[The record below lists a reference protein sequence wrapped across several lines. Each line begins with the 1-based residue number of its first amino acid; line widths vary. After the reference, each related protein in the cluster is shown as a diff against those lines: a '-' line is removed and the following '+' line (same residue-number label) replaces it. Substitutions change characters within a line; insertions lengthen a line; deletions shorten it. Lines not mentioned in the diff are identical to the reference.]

1 MKPLLILA
9 AFFIS
14 NSLFAQNKL
23 ALLVAVGEYAPNS
36 GVGPIASVN
45 DIKYIKAALN
55 KNGFVDKNIQTLIN
69 AKATKAAILKGLT
82 DMAVK
87 AKKNDIVVIN
97 FGCHGQQIRDQ
108 RTIEL
113 GKDEDDGYD
122 EALMPYDAR
131 GQYSPTKYRGENHL
145 RDDDLYPKLLAI
157 RKKIGADGSL
167 LVLIDACHS
176 GTGTRAEG
184 FAVTRGYPIPFPD
197 PENPID
203 SVINLSAAEAKQ
215 GFFETMADSI
225 SNMVV
230 ISGSAPQQ
238 ENKQVIVNYEE
249 LGSLSYAFYK
259 AMSELTPGNNYS
271 LLFEKIKATIQSFIP
286 DQMPMIEG
294 NANQVIFSGKYTAKE
309 ERTFIRVGI
318 KTIPAAYDSLFTINK
333 GMMDNMTIG
342 SSGKIYKAGSKEVFA
357 NATIRKADNF
367 RSIGV
372 ADKLLQRETL
382 YEMKQEDE
390 NYGNLSAALKLKFED
405 ASAKSTRLENQVK
418 KILQPY
424 RFITLS
430 DNADFQLAIKSE
442 TDFKT
447 AVLTDRNNKL
457 LWKTNLTKDDSMSV
471 EDNKLLIA
479 NIKKALRI
487 KYLRTMPDGG
497 ELAPF
502 ITAEIVAD
510 KGNDKNG
517 EVVLQEGD
525 AYQLKIRNNTNTKL
539 FYTVLDIYPDNH
551 IEVLYPYKNKEAA
564 DYIIDKSATV
574 IRKLAVSKAT
584 PSGMEFLK
592 IIVSKEPMDLRS
604 VFDQTIKRDE
614 MRSFQTVLDDLFNE
628 TNANTRADVSS
639 IKIEEIGI
647 VTVHLT
653 IQKK

>member
-1 MKPLLILA
+1 MKFFFILA
-9 AFFIS
+9 ALFIS
-14 NSLFAQNKL
+14 NNLFTQNKL

-45 DIKYIKAALN
+45 DVKYIKAVLT
-55 KNGFVDKNIQTLIN
+55 KNGFKSIQTLIN
-69 AKATKAAILKGLT
+69 AKATKAAILKSLT
-82 DMAVK
+82 DLALK
-87 AKKNDIVVIN
+87 AKKKDIVVIN

-131 GQYSPTKYRGENHL
+131 GQYNPTKYRGQNHL

-157 RKKIGADGSL
+157 RQNIGPEGSL

-176 GTGTRAEG
+176 GTATRAEG
-184 FAVTRGYPIPFPD
+184 FAVTRGDPIPFPD
-197 PENPID
+197 PENPLD
-203 SVINLSAAEAKQ
+203 SIINLSAAEAKQ
-215 GFFETMADSI
+215 GFFATMADSI

-230 ISGSAPQQ
+230 ISGSAPHQ
-238 ENKQVIVNYEE
+238 ENKQVVINHED

-259 AMSELTPGNNYS
+259 AMSEMPAGNNYG
-271 LLFEKIKATIQSFIP
+271 LLFEKIKATIQALIP

-309 ERTFIRVGI
+309 DRTFIRVGI
-318 KTIPAAYDSLFTINK
+318 KTIPAAQDSLFTIDK
-333 GMMDNMTIG
+333 GMMDNMAVG
-342 SSGKIYKAGSKEVFA
+342 SNAKIYKAGSKEVFA
-357 NATIRKADNF
+357 NAIIKKVENF

-372 ADKLLQRETL
+372 ADKLLKRETL
-382 YEMKQEDE
+382 YELKQEEE
-390 NYGNLSAALKLKFED
+390 NYGSLSAGLKLKFED
-405 ASAKSTRLENQVK
+405 AAAKSTRLENQVK

-424 RFITLS
+424 QFITLS

-442 TDFKT
+442 GDFKT
-447 AVLTDRNNKL
+447 ATLTDRNNKL

-479 NIKKALRI
+479 NIKKALRV

-497 ELAPF
+497 DIAPF
-502 ITAEIVAD
+502 ITAEVVTE
-510 KGNDKNG
+510 KGSTKDG
-517 EVVLQEGD
+517 EIVLQEGD
-525 AYQLKIRNNTNTKL
+525 AYQLKIRNNTGAKL

-551 IEVLYPYKNKEAA
+551 VEVLYPYKNKEPG
-564 DYIIDKSATV
+564 DYMIDKNATV
-574 IRKLAVSKAT
+574 IRKLAVSKGT
-584 PSGMEFLK
+584 PLGMEFLK
-592 IIVSKEPMDLRS
+592 IIVSKEAMDLRS
-604 VFDQTIKRDE
+604 VFEQTILRDE

-628 TNANTRADVSS
+628 RGDNTRADVSN
-639 IKIEEIGI
+639 IKVEEIGI
-647 VTVHLT
+647 VTVHFT